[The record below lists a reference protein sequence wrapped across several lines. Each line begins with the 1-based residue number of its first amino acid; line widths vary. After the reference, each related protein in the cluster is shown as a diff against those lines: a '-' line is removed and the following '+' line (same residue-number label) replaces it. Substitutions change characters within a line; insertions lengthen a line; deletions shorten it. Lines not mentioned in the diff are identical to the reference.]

1 MVGALAQFIMRG
13 KSQAI
18 LVISSMMIISWLL
31 SLASLLAS
39 AAVGLPTLRRGG
51 REGSLLMLG
60 ALPLVALAG
69 QMVIGDA
76 LQAVGFCLIMWI
88 PVVLASIVLRETT
101 QLSLAVMTAVG
112 LGVISVIGFYVLVE
126 DPASFWDT
134 QLLEAMK
141 PMLDQAAQGVDSDR
155 LGLTVRMF
163 SRFATGAIAAGSVL
177 SVLISLLLARWWQAT
192 LYNPGGF
199 RPEFL
204 ALMLPKWATF
214 SLVFLLCGVLIG
226 GEIGVLAA
234 NLMLP
239 VFMGF
244 IVTGFAIV
252 HAVCGSSPSGRF
264 WVIGVYIAL
273 MFIAPMLLL
282 IALLGVFDPWINIRK
297 RLGYKP
303 A

>member
-1 MVGALAQFIMRG
+1 MGALARFIMRG

-18 LVISSMMIISWLL
+18 LVISSLMIVSWLL

-39 AAVGLPTLRRGG
+39 AAISLPTLRRGG
-51 REGSLLMLG
+51 LEGLLLMLG

-69 QMVIGDA
+69 QLVMGDA
-76 LQAVGFCLIMWI
+76 LQAIGFCLIMWI
-88 PVVLASIVLRETT
+88 PVVLVSLVLRETT
-101 QLSLAVMTAVG
+101 QLSLSVMTAVG
-112 LGVISVIGFYVLVE
+112 LGVISVMGFYAIVD
-126 DPASFWDT
+126 DPTSFWDT

-141 PMLDQAAQGVDSDR
+141 PMLAQSPESVDGDR
-155 LGLTVRMF
+155 LNLTVKMF

-177 SVLISLLLARWWQAT
+177 SVLISLLIARWWQAS

-204 ALMLPKWATF
+204 SLGLPKWA
-214 SLVFLLCGVLIG
+214 SLILILILSGVLLG
-226 GEIGVLAA
+226 GDVGIFAA

-244 IVTGFAIV
+244 IVTGFAII
-252 HAVCGSSPSGRF
+252 HAVCGGSPSGRF
-264 WVIGVYIAL
+264 WLIGVYIAL

-297 RLGYKP
+297 RLGYNP